1 LTNINIPSS
10 VTRLGTSSFEKCTGL
25 TSIEIPS
32 SVTHI
37 GEKAF
42 YECKN
47 LKVVIDNS
55 EDNLKI
61 GNEAFQECGSVTYTK
76 NAIEQT
82 EQ

>member
-1 LTNINIPSS
+1 
-10 VTRLGTSSFEKCTGL
+10 
-25 TSIEIPS
+25 